1 MIGLLTD
8 FGMTD
13 TYVGSLKAAI
23 YKVAPEVPIV
33 DVCHY
38 IQPQNVKQG
47 AFVLGMVY
55 KDYPA
60 GTIFVGVVDPGVG
73 GSRLP
78 IAVSAGGLFFVGPDN
93 GLFSVIYE
101 REKID
106 HLVQLDKES
115 LWQHPVSSTFH
126 GRDIFAPSAAH
137 LSKTSDLKSIGS
149 PLKIDPKKIDLPKP
163 EQADDGK
170 LVGTIRHMDRFGN
183 LITNIHRETTSLP
196 IDSLHISDWEI
207 QFGRTYGDT
216 TKDALIALWNST
228 GFLEISARNGSA
240 RDVLDCELG
249 EELQVTFKNPGS

>member
-23 YKVAPEVPIV
+23 YKVTPEVPIV

-55 KDYPA
+55 KDYPT

-78 IAVSAGGLFFVGPDN
+78 IAVSAGGSFFVGPDN

-101 REKID
+101 REKVD
-106 HLVQLDKES
+106 QLVQLDKES

-126 GRDIFAPSAAH
+126 GRA
-137 LSKTSDLKSIGS
+137 LMLK
-149 PLKIDPKKIDLPKP
+149 
-163 EQADDGK
+163 A
-170 LVGTIRHMDRFGN
+170 N
-183 LITNIHRETTSLP
+183 
-196 IDSLHISDWEI
+196 
-207 QFGRTYGDT
+207 
-216 TKDALIALWNST
+216 
-228 GFLEISARNGSA
+228 
-240 RDVLDCELG
+240 
-249 EELQVTFKNPGS
+249 